1 MFGIYPLPLPLPM
14 LTVYTKNYSTH
25 VIFLVPKNYR
35 NKKCTARKNTVQHV
49 SCSLFDIDG

>member
-35 NKKCTARKNTVQHV
+35 NKKRTARKNTVQHV
-49 SCSLFDIDG
+49 SCSYSI